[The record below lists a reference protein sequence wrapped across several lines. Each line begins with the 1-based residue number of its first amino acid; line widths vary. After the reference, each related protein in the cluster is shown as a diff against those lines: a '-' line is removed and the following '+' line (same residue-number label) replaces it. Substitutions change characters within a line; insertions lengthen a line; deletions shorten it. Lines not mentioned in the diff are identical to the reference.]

1 MPFLAEV
8 SCSLYGHRKEVCRI
22 NADSC
27 MSNMQA
33 SDLMR
38 LFLKP
43 NERIVLGAAS
53 SAAAA
58 GDEQSGVAGDGWGG
72 AGEGFAGDDD
82 DNGEGFGG
90 ADGGS
95 CEHPHKFPRA

>member
-1 MPFLAEV
+1 MPFLRHVIQSVWPHE
-8 SCSLYGHRKEVCRI
+8 SGLWD
-22 NADSC
+22 ADSC
-27 MSNMQA
+27 MSDPQA

-43 NERIVLGAAS
+43 NARILLGAAS
-53 SAAAA
+53 PAAAA

-82 DNGEGFGG
+82 DDDQGFGG
-90 ADGGS
+90 ADSSS
-95 CEHPHKFPRA
+95 CEHPHNYPRA